1 MLKNKES
8 KLLFFEEKI
17 TSIHPNWMKTA
28 LMGNSTDQ
36 TSSILDLKFSHR
48 CELYRVDL
56 KIYNQLE
63 HLKKTLMNS
72 AFKSYKCYTCSGM
85 KEKPLELNLGGLNLI
100 SSDSSSIRTAG
111 SEYRLK
117 KTDFKILVKPLGFV
131 VKHYINII

>member
-1 MLKNKES
+1 
-8 KLLFFEEKI
+8 
-17 TSIHPNWMKTA
+17 
-28 LMGNSTDQ
+28 
-36 TSSILDLKFSHR
+36 
-48 CELYRVDL
+48 
-56 KIYNQLE
+56 
-63 HLKKTLMNS
+63 
-72 AFKSYKCYTCSGM
+72 M